1 MKKRYLQPS
10 LAIHK
15 MGTWVILTG
24 SGVTSGKGIGYGG
37 VDENGTKDPS
47 SRRSMDLW
55 DDEEDE

>member
-1 MKKRYLQPS
+1 MKKKYLQPS
-10 LAIHK
+10 VSMDNMALQ
-15 MGTWVILTG
+15 VILAV
-24 SGVTSGKGIGYGG
+24 SGVTSDKGIGYGG